1 MTLAAAHAPPGWL
14 PGAQRLHASIA
25 TLLVALACL
34 LAFAPPSLPIQA
46 ALFLAGVALVGMPH
60 GSFDHIVAR
69 RRLHPVLGRL
79 WWLAFLLT
87 YLGLAGLVWLGWVEA
102 PQTTLVLFLV
112 ASVVHFGLGDLD
124 AADDRTPAQI
134 MPAILARGALP
145 ILLPI
150 AAHPASVAPVL
161 AALAGGRADLAA
173 AVVTWSDWLLLPW
186 VLTLLYWITTA
197 SRADRLEI
205 LTLCAAFVLLPPILA
220 FALYFCLCHSVR
232 HLLRLAD
239 MMSPSCPRTAATRTL
254 RIGLPAIALC
264 ILAAPLLFLHSVSNG
279 LVPLFQLLAALTLPH
294 MVVTLWLEDGANVVS
309 S

>member
-1 MTLAAAHAPPGWL
+1 VTLAAADAPPGWL

-69 RRLHPVLGRL
+69 RRLHPMLGRL

-87 YLGLAGLVWLGWVEA
+87 YLGLAGLVWLGWAEA
-102 PQTTLVLFLV
+102 PQTTLVLFLM
-112 ASVVHFGLGDLD
+112 ASVIHFGIGDLT
-124 AADDRTPAQI
+124 AAGGRTPAQI
-134 MPAILARGALP
+134 LTAILARGALP

-150 AAHPASVAPVL
+150 AAHPSAVAPVL
-161 AALAGGRADLAA
+161 AALAGGRTDLAA
-173 AVVTWSDWLLLPW
+173 AIVTWSYWLLLPW
-186 VLTLLYWITTA
+186 ALALLLYWITTA

-239 MMSPSCPRTAATRTL
+239 MMSPICPRSAAAQTL
-254 RIGLPAIALC
+254 RIGLPAIAVCL
-264 ILAAPLLFLHSVSNG
+264 LAAPLLFLHSVSNG

-294 MVVTLWLEDGANVVS
+294 MVVTLWLEGERDIG
-309 S
+309 